1 MIGDLLKN
9 ECIKIH
15 SNHFEY
21 NTNYLLSKQPT
32 IQLVGDGEEALSY
45 SNQDFN

>member
-1 MIGDLLKN
+1 MKN
-9 ECIKIH
+9 AYIETH
-15 SNHFEY
+15 SHHFVH
-21 NTNYLLSKQPT
+21 NPDPFLSKQPK